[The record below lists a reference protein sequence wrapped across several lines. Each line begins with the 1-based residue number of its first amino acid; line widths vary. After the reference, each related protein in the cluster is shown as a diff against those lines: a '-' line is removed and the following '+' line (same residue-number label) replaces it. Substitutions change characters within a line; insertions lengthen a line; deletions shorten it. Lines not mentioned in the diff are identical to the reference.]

1 MDSKITKS
9 SIINNFDNNI
19 ELIPLKKLAILE
31 RGLSSYYTRNKEDLE
46 SSLDDNKNLK
56 LTPIINIKNIQN
68 GEINIDSIDYI
79 NLKITNSTINSM
91 IRPGDVI
98 LSVRG
103 PTFKAAVATNSVNNY
118 LISNNLILIK
128 LNGKILPEFLSA
140 YLNSPQGQKLLQS
153 IAAGSTTME
162 AINIKSLS
170 EILIPVPDISHQE
183 ILKNYFILNQ
193 EHLKLLNKELVIRQK
208 LTFAILSKYLYS
220 HSMNCPV
227 ESSDIANLRG
237 N

>member
-128 LNGKILPEFLSA
+128 LNGKILNFHRIFISLFKQPTGTKIA
-140 YLNSPQGQKLLQS
+140 S
-153 IAAGSTTME
+153 IDSRG
-162 AINIKSLS
+162 IYYHGGYQHK
-170 EILIPVPDISHQE
+170 IS
-183 ILKNYFILNQ
+183 
-193 EHLKLLNKELVIRQK
+193 
-208 LTFAILSKYLYS
+208 
-220 HSMNCPV
+220 
-227 ESSDIANLRG
+227 
-237 N
+237 